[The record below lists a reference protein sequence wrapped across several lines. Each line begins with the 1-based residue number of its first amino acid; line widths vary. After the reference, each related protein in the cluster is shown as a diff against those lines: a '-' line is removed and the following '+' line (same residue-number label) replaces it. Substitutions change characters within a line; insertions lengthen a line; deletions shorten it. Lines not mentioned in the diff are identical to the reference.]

1 MTRVEQP
8 TEDLGARVLLE
19 APGLRVWDDRVP
31 PGETQPLHIHRRPY
45 LAVIVAGE
53 RAETVGEDGSVQR
66 VFEDLI
72 PGETHY
78 FGPEELPLV
87 HALRN
92 TGSTEVSVVIVE
104 LLE

>member
-1 MTRVEQP
+1 MARVEQP
-8 TEDLGARVLLE
+8 TQDLGARVLLE
-19 APGLRVWDDRVP
+19 APGLRVWDDRVR
-31 PGETQPLHIHRRPY
+31 PGETQPLHVHRRPY
-45 LAVIVAGE
+45 LAVIIAGE

-66 VFEDLI
+66 VFEDLT